1 MNKQEKALK
10 NFEQMNCNQSVF
22 VAFGPDYDISEEL
35 CFKLGLSFGGGMG
48 KQGKTCGAVTGAYN
62 VIGLWSATQTDDKGR
77 QKQIAAEKVQEFN
90 KLFVKQNGHTDCKAL
105 LKYDMSIPGE
115 AQKIEELGLTKSVCP
130 DLVGYSAKILEE
142 ILN

>member
-10 NFEQMNCNQSVF
+10 NFGKMNCNQSVF
-22 VAFGPDYDISEEL
+22 AAFGPDYGVSEEL
-35 CFKLGLSFGGGMG
+35 CFKLGLSFGGGMA

-62 VIGLWSATQTDDKGR
+62 AIGLWSATHTDDKGR
-77 QKQIAAEKVQEFN
+77 QKQIAVEKVQEFN
-90 KLFVKQNGHTDCKAL
+90 KLFIKQYGHTDCKAL
-105 LKYDMSIPGE
+105 LKYDISIAEE

-130 DLVGYSAKILEE
+130 DLIGYSAKILEE